1 MESSVDQFFAT
12 ARHFLLELKDLI
24 LLATFVIVLAISAY
38 QFIKWK
44 LNH

>member
-1 MESSVDQFFAT
+1 MEGCVDSYFAA

-24 LLATFVIVLAISAY
+24 LLATLVAALAISAY

-44 LNH
+44 IDH